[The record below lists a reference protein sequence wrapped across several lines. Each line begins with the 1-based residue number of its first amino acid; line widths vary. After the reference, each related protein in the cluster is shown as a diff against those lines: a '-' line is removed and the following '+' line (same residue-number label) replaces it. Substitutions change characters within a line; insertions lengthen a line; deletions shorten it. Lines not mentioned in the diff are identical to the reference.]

1 MMKSEYKF
9 HIEPR
14 DLLFLRDARPM
25 EASDAGL
32 GANWPRPD
40 QIWNAF
46 INAFHAR
53 WPEHKEEREGHRH
66 EFKEGVDGNEES
78 SFRFGSLK
86 SAGPF
91 PVDEQKKEIYFPCPI
106 DLSSDDEGNLYP
118 MNLVDASKT
127 NIPKPL
133 TFIFSSSRLGKN
145 ELPQWISSADY
156 VKYLRNEPFKPEKV
170 ELYDTERNIGIA
182 IDPATNSTIEGKIY
196 QAEYLRFR
204 PETRMAV
211 QVSCLFKGEK
221 DIFAEIVNEVNI
233 SLVIGGQQG
242 MATLSKPS
250 HEFSLP
256 SSILPSSIPDD
267 SSIFPSSVFHQGTI
281 LLRWT
286 LLSPAVYP
294 EISENSTKG
303 VKHHPGGW
311 LPNWLDSE
319 NGQVMIPRK
328 DVDRKEGENR
338 DAWRRRVKESARF
351 SAKLVAGRIG
361 KPLAFSGW
369 DLQTGP
375 KPTCL
380 AVPAGSSY
388 IFACADLD
396 EAKDLSSALSWNA
409 GDGDE
414 IRNRRSTLLGEK
426 GFGLGVCS
434 ILKIK
439 ITE

>member
-53 WPEHKEEREGHRH
+53 WPEHRVCEGHRH
-66 EFKEGVDGNEES
+66 AYKEGVDDNKDS
-78 SFRFGSLK
+78 SFRFGPLK

-91 PVDEQKKEIYFPCPI
+91 PVDEQKKEIYFPCPL
-106 DLSSDDEGNLYP
+106 DLSSDDDGMLFQ
-118 MNLVDASKT
+118 MRLVDASKT

-133 TFIFSSSRLGKN
+133 TSTFSSSRLGKN
-145 ELPQWISSADY
+145 EPPRWISGTDY
-156 VKYLRNEPFKPEKV
+156 EKYLRGESFKPEKV
-170 ELYDTERNIGIA
+170 ELYFTERNIGIG
-182 IDPATNSTIEGKIY
+182 IDPDTHSTIEGKIY
-196 QAEYLRFR
+196 QAEYLRFL
-204 PETRMAV
+204 PTTRMAV
-211 QVSCLFKGEK
+211 QVSCLLKGGM
-221 DIFAEIVNEVNI
+221 DVFSEIAKEENI
-233 SLVIGGQQG
+233 PFVLGGQQG
-242 MATLSKPS
+242 LAMLSKPS
-250 HEFSLP
+250 HSFSLP
-256 SSILPSSIPDD
+256 
-267 SSIFPSSVFHQGTI
+267 SSIFPSSVSHQGTI

-286 LLSPAVYP
+286 LLSPAIFP
-294 EISENSTKG
+294 GISANSAKG
-303 VKHHPGGW
+303 VKPHPGGW
-311 LPNWLDSE
+311 LPNWIDSE
-319 NGQVMIPRK
+319 NGQVMLPGK
-328 DVDRKEGENR
+328 DIGRNDGESR
-338 DAWRRRVKESARF
+338 DAWRSRVKDSARF
-351 SAKLVAGRIG
+351 SAKLVAARIG

-388 IFACADLD
+388 IFECADLD
-396 EAKDLSSALSWNA
+396 EAKNLSKALSWNA
-409 GDGDE
+409 GTGDE
-414 IRNRRSTLLGEK
+414 IRNRRSTLSGEK

-434 ILKIK
+434 ILTAIN
-439 ITE
+439 I